1 MTTVVTPISSARIA
15 AVPPAPDTPRRVGG
29 FGPPDVGVLAGCA
42 GSALCLIWLVFTVGP
57 YSAGP
62 VGFLVSSYAAFLAIY
77 WLVVR
82 ELDGPVLAG
91 DRLMAVVVGSAA
103 LAMVVPLVLILGYVV
118 IKGLPGLTWHLFTQ
132 TQEFVGPLSSATAGG
147 AAHAIVGTLE
157 QVGLACLISVPL
169 GFLCAIFLN
178 EIGGP
183 LRRPV
188 RIFVDAMSG
197 VPTIVAGLFVYAFW
211 VINFG
216 FSGFAAAIAISIS
229 MLPIVTRTSEEVLRL
244 VPDGLREASLALG
257 GSEWRTTWGVV
268 LPTARSGL
276 VTAVILGVARAIGET
291 APLIATAFGNSVMNA
306 NPFSGAQAA
315 LPLYIYHLFT
325 ETPTAS
331 VQQRAWTGSLVLMI
345 LVLTLFTIARLIGRR
360 AAPGRRMR
368 GSMEAPATAANEGD
382 A

>member
-1 MTTVVTPISSARIA
+1 MSTAVTSLPSARIA

-29 FGPPDVGVLAGCA
+29 FGVPDAGVLAGCA
-42 GSALCLIWLVFTVGP
+42 GSALCLAWLVFTVGP
-57 YSAGP
+57 WSVGP
-62 VGFLVSSYAAFLAIY
+62 VGFLVSAYAAFLLVY

-91 DRLMAVVVGSAA
+91 DRLMAVVVGSAS
-103 LAMVVPLVLILGYVV
+103 LAMVVPLALILGYVV
-118 IKGLPGLTWHLFTQ
+118 VKGWPGVTWHLFTQ
-132 TQEFVGPLSSATAGG
+132 TQEFVGPLSPATAGG
-147 AAHAIVGTLE
+147 AAHALVGTLE
-157 QVGLACLISVPL
+157 QIGLACLISVPL

-211 VINFG
+211 VLNFG
-216 FSGFAAAIAISIS
+216 FSGWAASMAISIS

-257 GSEWRTTWGVV
+257 SSEWRTTWGVV

-276 VTAVILGVARAIGET
+276 ITAVILGIARAIGET

-325 ETPTAS
+325 ETPTAA
-331 VQQRAWTGSLVLMI
+331 VQQRAWTGSLLLMF
-345 LVLTLFTIARLIGRR
+345 LVLTLFTIARLIGRH
-360 AAPGRRMR
+360 AGPGRRMR
-368 GSMEAPATAANEGD
+368 GSIEAPAIANEGD